1 MQVCAYF
8 QSHSGRLCA
17 VKYNGDELKGL
28 EEFYIMP
35 RTELYGGNDISLQ
48 VAIPALGYVPD
59 LAKEK
64 GIEVPYVINRL
75 RIA

>member
-35 RTELYGGNDISLQ
+35 RTELYGGNDIKFAGCHPCPGICTRPGQGKRNRSSLCDQ
-48 VAIPALGYVPD
+48 
-59 LAKEK
+59 
-64 GIEVPYVINRL
+64 
-75 RIA
+75 